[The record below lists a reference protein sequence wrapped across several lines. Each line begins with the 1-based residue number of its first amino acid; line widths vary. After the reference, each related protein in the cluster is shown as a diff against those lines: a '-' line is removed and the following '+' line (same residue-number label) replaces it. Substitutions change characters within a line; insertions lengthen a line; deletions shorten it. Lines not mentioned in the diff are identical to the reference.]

1 MSKDN
6 LSREQIERYGR
17 SGVQVEDTTNAAQ
30 YLTGQRSAEV
40 TLPDG
45 RSAGAVRD
53 SLSKAADVAEGRAIG
68 ESR

>member
-1 MSKDN
+1 MSRDR
-6 LSREQIERYGR
+6 LSREQTQRYGR
-17 SGVQVEDTTNAAQ
+17 SGVQVEDTTNVAQ

-45 RSAGAVRD
+45 RSGSATRD
-53 SLSKAADVAEGRAIG
+53 SISEAAAAAEGRAIG